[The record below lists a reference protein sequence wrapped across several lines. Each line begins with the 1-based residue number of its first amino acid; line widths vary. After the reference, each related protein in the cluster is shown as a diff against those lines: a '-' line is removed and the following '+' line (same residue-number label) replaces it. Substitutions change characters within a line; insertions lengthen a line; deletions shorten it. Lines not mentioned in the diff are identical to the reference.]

1 MKSNSRFLSYLS
13 QFISEK
19 EIFQTNVVENIN
31 IRILC
36 WVIFEN
42 YSIYEIMWK
51 NIVEMDRSQMT
62 IWRMRMAWWIPHT
75 QNI

>member
-1 MKSNSRFLSYLS
+1 MKSNARFLSYLS

-36 WVIFEN
+36 
-42 YSIYEIMWK
+42 
-51 NIVEMDRSQMT
+51 
-62 IWRMRMAWWIPHT
+62 
-75 QNI
+75 